1 MYNTLFGINNAA
13 PYCLL
18 FIGVIDVRSIERFR
32 DAIIIKRRNKYYVEI
47 LTRTGGDNKK
57 SYPNNCLLL
66 NKLFVNRYDDKYD
79 NTYAHFI
86 FRIPSGI
93 KKKLVEMIYNTQS
106 RKSLDL
112 RTMFENEL
120 KQMEIP
126 GTDAYKRAKQMARGV
141 QRLAEKSDSNFEI
154 ITPDYLMKL
163 GEEED
168 GE

>member
-1 MYNTLFGINNAA
+1 MYNTLFGANNMIKV
-13 PYCLL
+13 CLEL
-18 FIGVIDVRSIERFR
+18 AGIEDLSRVERLR
-32 DAIIIKRRNKYYVEI
+32 DAIVINEGDEYYIEV
-47 LTRTGGDNKK
+47 LTRTGGANRE
-57 SYPNNCLLL
+57 SYPNTYLKG
-66 NKLFVNRYDDKYD
+66 NKQYIKDFDDDYD
-79 NTYAHFI
+79 NTYAHYVFKSDEDSHDLARYV
-86 FRIPSGI
+86 F
-93 KKKLVEMIYNTQS
+93 ENQS

-126 GTDAYKRAKQMARGV
+126 GTDAYKRAKQMARGI